1 MDDQKY
7 QLFQAALG
15 AMGDNETAMGP
26 RPLIELC
33 SQLAPIH
40 GVDFGTEDSELL
52 WASIFAEDPNASAR
66 LKFGQSIRRWDRLG
80 APEWSEGADPFTV
93 ERRALICQL
102 LAIPRSWDNTCAD
115 LFPLAKP
122 PSLPIV
128 IAETHKDWY
137 SPERQDLHHYYWSSF
152 SKYLGDSAGWAPESV
167 EDLNEAATSIVE
179 RLSDPERPDIY
190 ATKGLVVGYVQSG
203 KTANFTAV
211 TAKAADAGYRL
222 IIILAG
228 TLNVLRSQTQR
239 RLDRELVGK
248 ELIELTAATEY
259 EGDRDWPDKFVSY
272 GVIPSEDGAFDW
284 SRLTDS
290 HNDYKRL
297 DKGLPA
303 LDFKRT
309 YSDRPFNSAENLH
322 ASEARLIVIKKN
334 PQVLKRLN
342 EDLMKLRI
350 ELEQVPALVI
360 DDESDQASVNTLKPS
375 AQDIKKRTATNG
387 EIVNLLK
394 ILPRAQYIGYTATPF
409 ANVFVDPS
417 DADDLFPKDY
427 IVSLP
432 RPVGYMGVRD
442 FFDFAQ
448 DGGELA
454 EDEKPQGF
462 RSNERAFVRFVEG
475 DDMEEKNLEKA
486 ILSFVLS
493 GAIKLFRASKDMPVS
508 ITHHTMLVHKSVKQL
523 AHEDDRRQVE
533 AVYERLQKGSATFYS
548 KLKELWKTDYAEV
561 SQSQHAGV
569 DSTAAYKPP
578 TNFTVLKP
586 FIDECINKIETDN
599 TPVRIVNGD
608 KKYEDDLPDF
618 DRNSIWGILVGGTKL
633 SRGYTVEGLT
643 VSYYRRRIRQADTL
657 MQVGRWFGFRRGYR
671 DLVRLFV
678 GTKEPD
684 GKNSFFN
691 LYQAF
696 RAICKDEEAFRDELQ
711 RYSKMRDGRRILPR
725 EVPPLVPQHMIRP
738 TAANKMY
745 NSIITFKNFS
755 GQRIEKGSTPEN
767 SKSQSSNANAF
778 RKCVEGGVALGL
790 KELKFS
796 VDGGSTP
803 KNVKANI
810 WEVDKSA
817 LVDFLDA
824 YIWNDNENLLQRERE
839 YLADKRDI
847 GIKRVLLIAPQRKK
861 DGGLATWP
869 CAGMDLSVGQ
879 RGRITGRRFGAF
891 SGSLER
897 VMADYLAK
905 VDSKLTGAS
914 KELDTLLKPGTAVML
929 CYPVVPNEFALQNI
943 KEVGDSDISI
953 GFGLR
958 FPSNNITEEL
968 VHGVKDRSRESEVT
982 I

>member
-1 MDDQKY
+1 M
-7 QLFQAALG
+7 
-15 AMGDNETAMGP
+15 
-26 RPLIELC
+26 
-33 SQLAPIH
+33 
-40 GVDFGTEDSELL
+40 
-52 WASIFAEDPNASAR
+52 
-66 LKFGQSIRRWDRLG
+66 
-80 APEWSEGADPFTV
+80 
-93 ERRALICQL
+93 
-102 LAIPRSWDNTCAD
+102 
-115 LFPLAKP
+115 
-122 PSLPIV
+122 
-128 IAETHKDWY
+128 
-137 SPERQDLHHYYWSSF
+137 
-152 SKYLGDSAGWAPESV
+152 
-167 EDLNEAATSIVE
+167 
-179 RLSDPERPDIY
+179 
-190 ATKGLVVGYVQSG
+190 
-203 KTANFTAV
+203 
-211 TAKAADAGYRL
+211 
-222 IIILAG
+222 
-228 TLNVLRSQTQR
+228 
-239 RLDRELVGK
+239 
-248 ELIELTAATEY
+248 IELTAATEY

-297 DKGLPA
+297 EKGLPA

-309 YSDRPFNSAENLH
+309 YSDRPFNSSENLH
-322 ASEARLIVIKKN
+322 ASDARLIVIKKN

-342 EDLMKLRI
+342 EDLGRLKI

-375 AQDIKKRTATNG
+375 AQDIKKRTATNR
-387 EIVNLLK
+387 EIVDLLK

-454 EDEKPQGF
+454 EDEKPEGF
-462 RSNERAFVRFVEG
+462 LSNERAFVRFVEG

-486 ILSFVLS
+486 ILSFILS
-493 GAIKLFRASKDMPVS
+493 GAIKLFRASKGMPVS
-508 ITHHTMLVHKSVKQL
+508 ITHHTMLVHKSVQQL

-561 SQSQHAGV
+561 SQSQHADV
-569 DSTAAYKPP
+569 DSKAAYKPP
-578 TNFTVLKP
+578 TNFTILKP
-586 FIDECINKIETDN
+586 FIDECINKIEIDN

-608 KKYEDDLPDF
+608 KKYEDELPDF
-618 DRNSIWGILVGGTKL
+618 DRNAVWGILVGGTKL

-643 VSYYRRRIRQADTL
+643 VSYYRRRIKQADTL

-684 GKNSFFN
+684 GKNCYFD

-745 NSIITFKNFS
+745 NSIITFKNFG
-755 GQRIEKGSTPEN
+755 GQRIEKGSTPED
-767 SKSQSSNANAF
+767 SSAQTSNANAF
-778 RKCVEGGVALGL
+778 RKCAKSGVALGL
-790 KELKFS
+790 KELEFS
-796 VDGGSTP
+796 IDGGSAP
-803 KNVKANI
+803 KSVKAHI

-817 LVDFLDA
+817 LGDFLDA

-861 DGGLATWP
+861 DAGLATWS
-869 CAGMDLSVGQ
+869 CGEADLSVGQ
-879 RGRITGRRFGAF
+879 RDRITGRRFGAF

-897 VMADYLAK
+897 IMADYLAK
-905 VDSKLTGAS
+905 VDSKLINAS
-914 KELDTLLKPGTAVML
+914 EELDKLLKPGTAVML
-929 CYPVVPNEFALQNI
+929 CYPVVPIKFDLTNT

-958 FPSNNITEEL
+958 FPSNKIREEL
-968 VHGVKDRSRESEVT
+968 VHGVNDRSRENEVT